1 MGFKVKLSSTA
12 CYDPR
17 YDSTGLWEG
26 SGSMIIYFEFRNW
39 FVLLEKEEYSRMLV
53 KVMEMAL

>member
-17 YDSTGLWEG
+17 YNSTGLWEG

-39 FVLLEKEEYSRMLV
+39 FVLLEKDAS
-53 KVMEMAL
+53 

>member
-26 SGSMIIYFEFRNW
+26 SGSMIIYFEFRKL
-39 FVLLEKEEYSRMLV
+39 VLETGLFCWKRRSIQGC
-53 KVMEMAL
+53 